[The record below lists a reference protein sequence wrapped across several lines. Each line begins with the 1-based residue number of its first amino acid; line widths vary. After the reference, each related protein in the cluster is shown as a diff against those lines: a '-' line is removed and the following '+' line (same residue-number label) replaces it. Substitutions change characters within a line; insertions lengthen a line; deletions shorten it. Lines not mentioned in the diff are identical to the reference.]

1 MPQVPYTGAQS
12 VEPNYPATP
21 NIHPNAN
28 PEAFGA
34 ATAAASQRFG
44 VSLERAADSIF
55 ARAYSMQE
63 LDQQTAAMNAVS
75 AATEKADARLIDYR
89 SQLGLAAKNGYEP
102 FVKDLNGIIAEGGAG
117 LESDVAKKVYQD
129 QMRYLHTH
137 TLSTAGSH
145 AATEFK
151 HYAIGTEQA
160 SAENARKTVTMLP
173 DEDQVFDD
181 YVIGTS
187 KQAKSMGVLNGW
199 SPEQEQQWYNK
210 ETAKTV
216 YDRATLVARTDPQ
229 RADKIL
235 QDATERGLI
244 DGESAGKASEFI
256 RGQRN
261 HVMTRVESGKLLSG
275 EGGHFGET
283 LVAAPRAREAIA
295 AVESGGNYNPPH
307 PTVTKGKYAG
317 QHALGRYGIM
327 QGNLAPWLKE
337 AGMPAMSEA
346 DFLKDHEAQ
355 DKLFDFKFGQLMAEH
370 KSANKA
376 AMVWFTGSPDP
387 KPDANDGHSTA
398 PEYLQ
403 KFNAALGKSA
413 TSAEIDSVAG
423 RRADELASNDPEFHF
438 NFRDRVLAEHAKDRQ
453 IERET
458 DFTNRNTVESAL
470 GPGPDG
476 KLPTS
481 IDEIQDP
488 QVKAAWEALPP
499 ALQTRYNKVFAT
511 NAKADYS
518 ATAANQAEYK
528 AWIGKLTDGRA
539 SEEDKRAAMD
549 ADFLS
554 MKLPMDQRQQLIRLQ
569 QKAFKNTA
577 ANPKLEHA
585 MSVLQTQLYNA
596 DVTRKSDEEG
606 YFQFRGELH
615 EILQQ
620 RLEEGKYPDDKEI
633 KEIGAGLLR
642 QTVIKPGWLWDTS
655 GPAFQMDVPDP
666 EVKKITQ
673 VYLDSKGREPTEKE
687 IQQIYAVN
695 QFNQFYAKK
704 PKAEVK

>member
-21 NIHPNAN
+21 NVHPNAS

-34 ATAAASQRFG
+34 ATAVASQRFG
-44 VSLERAADSIF
+44 VSLEKAADSIF

-117 LESDVAKKVYQD
+117 LESDVAKKIYQD

-160 SAENARKTVTMLP
+160 TAENARKIVTMLP

-187 KQAKSMGVLNGW
+187 KQAKSMGALNGW
-199 SPEQEQQWYNK
+199 SEAQEQQWHNK
-210 ETAKTV
+210 ETARTV

-256 RGQRN
+256 RNQRN
-261 HVMTRVESGKLLSG
+261 HTMTRVESGKLLSG
-275 EGGHFGET
+275 EGGHFGT
-283 LVAAPRAREAIA
+283 VKVGVDRLYNAIVG
-295 AVESGGNYNPPH
+295 VESSGNQRA
-307 PTVTKGKYAG
+307 VTAVTHKNGTKDR
-317 QHALGRYGIM
+317 ALGLG
-327 QGNLAPWLKE
+327 QVLESNLAPWLAE
-337 AGMPAMSEA
+337 AGMPKMTA
-346 DFLKDHEAQ
+346 DEYLNDREAQ
-355 DKLFDFKFGQLMAEH
+355 VKLIKFKLDQYQNQYG
-370 KSANKA
+370 SANEA
-376 AMVWFTGSPDP
+376 ARHWRGLAFKD
-387 KPDANDGHSTA
+387 STNGETE
-398 PEYLQ
+398 PQYLARFNQ
-403 KFNAALGKSA
+403 KLGKLA
-413 TSAEIDSVAG
+413 TSAEIETVADD
-423 RRADELASNDPEFHF
+423 RAKALAPGDTEFHY
-438 NFRDRVLAEHAKDRQ
+438 NFRDRVVAEHAKDRR
-453 IERET
+453 IEFET
-458 DFTNRNTVESAL
+458 DFTNRNIVQAAL
-470 GPGPDG
+470 GAAADG

-481 IDEIQDP
+481 IDEISDP
-488 QVKAAWEALPP
+488 AVKTAWDALPEH
-499 ALQTRYNKVFAT
+499 LQTKYNGVMAQ
-511 NAKADYS
+511 NAKKEYDY
-518 ATAANQAEYK
+518 TAANQAEYK
-528 AWIGKLTDGRA
+528 AWVGKLTDGRA
-539 SEEDKRAAMD
+539 SEEDRRAALD

-569 QKAFKNTA
+569 QKAFKSTA

-585 MSVLQTQLYNA
+585 MSVVASQLFDAN
-596 DVTRKSDEEG
+596 VTRKADEEA
-606 YFQFRGELH
+606 YWQFRGELH
-615 EILQQ
+615 EILIQ
-620 RLEEGKYPDDKEI
+620 RQEEGKYPDDKEI
-633 KEIGAGLLR
+633 KEIGATLLR
-642 QTVIKPGWLWDTS
+642 QTVIKPGWLWDTK
-655 GPAFQMDVPDP
+655 GPAFQIDVPDP

-704 PKAEVK
+704 PKAEAK